1 MVQYDKN
8 NPIIGNDIYKLS
20 KTELAIYANEYLIE
34 QYSLYKPIPHDE
46 HFVFELY
53 KCIKQ
58 MVRAGIHDCLLDEIL
73 FYYLTF
79 FPKDICNNLIKYF
92 TNAIHEDATYFY
104 SIPESKRKSR
114 ITEKYFVCE
123 NKTMRYI
130 YQ

>member
-20 KTELAIYANEYLIE
+20 KTELVIYANGYLSE
-34 QYSLYKPIPHDE
+34 QYSLYKPIPPDE
-46 HFVFELY
+46 NFVFELY
-53 KCIKQ
+53 QCIKQ

-79 FPKDICNNLIKYF
+79 FPKNICNNLIKYF
-92 TNAIHEDATYFY
+92 NDAIHEDAAYFY
-104 SIPESKRKSR
+104 SIPESKRKPR

-123 NKTMRYI
+123 DKTRQYI